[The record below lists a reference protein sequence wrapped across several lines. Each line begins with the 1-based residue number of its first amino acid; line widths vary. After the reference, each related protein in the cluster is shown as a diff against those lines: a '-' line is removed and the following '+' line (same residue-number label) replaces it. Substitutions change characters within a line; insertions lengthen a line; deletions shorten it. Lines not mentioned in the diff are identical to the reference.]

1 METVGITMEKLIK
14 YDTNVDILLGKI
26 IEQGSRIADYIEL
39 GKELARIKKL
49 AFASACIKDLQAML
63 ADANQPAS
71 VLSRALTAY
80 TLDETARG
88 MADTSDAA
96 CPLNNGLV
104 GLGWSLY
111 QLAGKTSAIIKKAI
125 KAQSLAD
132 EKKAHLLAE
141 EVAEMF
147 LDTTRLSKK
156 AWLAKYD
163 QIVEKTATEII
174 DGALERISNVLLTQ
188 ANLAYFNLKLAD
200 LLKKRE
206 TYLAEQAANAAAV
219 KAAQV
224 A

>member
-1 METVGITMEKLIK
+1 MAKLIK

-71 VLSRALTAY
+71 VLSRALTAH
-80 TLDETARG
+80 TLDETARS
-88 MADTSDAA
+88 MADTSDAS

-111 QLAGKTSAIIKKAI
+111 QLAGKTITVIKKAI
-125 KAQSLAD
+125 KAHLPAD
-132 EKKAHLLAE
+132 EL
-141 EVAEMF
+141 AEMF
-147 LDTTRLSKK
+147 LDTARLSKK

-163 QIVEKTATEII
+163 QVIEKTAIEII

-188 ANLAYFNLKLAD
+188 ADLAYFNLKLSD

-206 TYLAEQAANAAAV
+206 TYLEEQAAQAAAV

>member
-1 METVGITMEKLIK
+1 MEKLIK
-14 YDTNVDILLGKI
+14 YDTNIDILLGKV
-26 IEQGSRIADYIEL
+26 IEHGSRIADYIEL

-49 AFASACIKDLQAML
+49 AFASACIRDLQAML

-111 QLAGKTSAIIKKAI
+111 QLAGKTITIIKKAI
-125 KAQSLAD
+125 KSHLPAD
-132 EKKAHLLAE
+132 

-147 LDTTRLSKK
+147 LDTARLSKK

-163 QIVEKTATEII
+163 QVVEKTATEII

-188 ANLAYFNLKLAD
+188 ENLAYFNLKLAD